1 MSTPII
7 ASNTDIGATLRALR
21 TQGRLSQQHLA
32 STIGTTTAY
41 IAKLEE
47 GLVTPTQSYV
57 GKILD
62 AVVKLL
68 DAPPRPCLMLGC
80 TVTHEPDEIVFHHA
94 DTIAGDWGSVEVRM
108 CEGQDKEWV
117 NYLRIEDEYATS
129 ADSFRAIDR
138 AYKTAS
144 ALAAALNRHP
154 AAVTR

>member
-1 MSTPII
+1 MSVPIVS
-7 ASNTDIGATLRALR
+7 AAEIGATLTSLR
-21 TQGRLSQQHLA
+21 LQGRLSQQSLA

-41 IAKLEE
+41 LAKLEE

-94 DTIAGDWGSVEVRM
+94 DTIAGDWGSVEVRK
-108 CEGQDKEWV
+108 CEGQDEEWTT
-117 NYLRIEDEYATS
+117 YLRVEDDYAT
-129 ADSFRAIDR
+129 DPGTFRSIDR

-144 ALAAALNRHP
+144 ALAVALNRHP

>member
-1 MSTPII
+1 MFTPII
-7 ASNTDIGATLRALR
+7 ASNTDVGATLRALR

-32 STIGTTTAY
+32 SAIGTTTGY

-62 AVVKLL
+62 AVVKML

-80 TVTHEPDEIVFHHA
+80 TATHEPGEIVFHHA

-117 NYLRIEDEYATS
+117 TYLRIDDEYATS

-144 ALAAALNRHP
+144 ALAAVLNRHP